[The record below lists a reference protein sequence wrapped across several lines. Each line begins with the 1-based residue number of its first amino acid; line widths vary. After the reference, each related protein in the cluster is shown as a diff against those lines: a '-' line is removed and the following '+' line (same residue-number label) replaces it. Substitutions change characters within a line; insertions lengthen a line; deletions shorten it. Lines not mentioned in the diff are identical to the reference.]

1 MGKYDDII
9 FMENPKSKKHKHMSM
24 KERAAQFSP
33 FAALTGYE
41 DEIDEAGRIT
51 SSRTDIGEYDVEILN
66 DVINELASNIESHPT
81 IDVLYFIPDKRKNG
95 GSYEHYIGNIKEI
108 NSTERFIKFTSK
120 KTIMMDFIYKIEEI
134 RKN

>member
-9 FMENPKSKKHKHMSM
+9 FMEHHKSEKHKHMSM

-66 DVINELASNIESHPT
+66 GVINELASNIESHPT

-120 KTIMMDFIYKIEEI
+120 KIIMLDFIYKIEKI
-134 RKN
+134 GKN